1 MAVSGRGDGEKEGE
15 REREKKRSPLLEGL
29 TRTTDAFVPGT
40 STGGR
45 LDDGRCKIDVFQ
57 EVGLLLGNDRD
68 DDRLR
73 LIKYAA
79 NHPEGVPLPKI
90 VRDVFGKTGP
100 VDPGDRDYQL
110 ARRFYTTNSRFFQIN
125 EINGMTAVESLIPLL
140 DLIAQGIVQKSDG
153 ASTDREFARSLLSSV
168 SSLNDRGKELLSAE
182 IEKYVNR
189 INDWRLLFRATDA
202 RSGEESLFMKP
213 YKTRFND
220 LGRIKQQWARY
231 NQALDYAREEFD
243 NAALVTLTSDPK
255 KFPHL
260 LAMADEITPNFNRL
274 MSWMGYD
281 CMEKETSRPGYRPE
295 FLRTLEFTEDGKAHL
310 HLLFFGLPE
319 HNGRPWLIDKG
330 ELSEKWGRLGQGRI
344 VDIQALT
351 YCDDLDEGYEQEE
364 GFINLAEAERLGA
377 GDPLPM
383 GDGGVQS
390 GVGGG
395 QTAGQYLGKYLSS
408 TFGGVLDLATGE
420 SFETEGAYA
429 EKSSSWKIAMYWATG
444 KRMWTCSETIEQA
457 IEPEDDDPEDLPIII
472 EFVGAYPFWDLPA
485 SVVSNSQPFAV
496 YVDAVH
502 GADQPDVE
510 VSGDRP
516 PPAQGDGEAAG

>member
-1 MAVSGRGDGEKEGE
+1 MVAVSDEKEGE
-15 REREKKRSPLLEGL
+15 REREKKQEPLLEGL
-29 TRTTDAFVPGT
+29 TGT
-40 STGGR
+40 SDEFVGSSTGAR
-45 LDDGRCKIDVFQ
+45 LDEDQCKIAVF
-57 EVGLLLGNDRD
+57 EEAGLLLGNSRD

-73 LIKYAA
+73 LAKYAA

-100 VDPGDRDYQL
+100 VNPADSDYQL
-110 ARRFYTTNSRFFQIN
+110 ARRFYTTNSRFFQIS

-140 DLIAQGIVQKSDG
+140 DLIAQGIVQKSGG

-168 SSLNDRGKELLSAE
+168 RSLNDRGKGLLADE

-202 RSGEESLFMKP
+202 RTGNESLFMKP

-220 LGRIKQQWARY
+220 VGRIKQQWARY
-231 NQALDYAREEFD
+231 NQSLDFAREEFD
-243 NAALVTLTSDPK
+243 NGALVTLTSDPS
-255 KFPHL
+255 KFSNL
-260 LAMADEITPNFNRL
+260 LEMVEDITPNFNRL

-281 CMEKETSRPGYRPE
+281 CKEKETSRPGYRPE
-295 FLRTLEFTEDGKAHL
+295 FLRTLEFTEDGKPHL

-319 HNGRPWLIDKG
+319 RADGTPWLMDKG
-330 ELSEKWGRLGQGRI
+330 ELSEKWDQLGQGRI

-351 YCDDLDEGYEQEE
+351 YCDDLDETYDLDA
-364 GFINLAEAERLGA
+364 GFINLDEAARLNDDG
-377 GDPLPM
+377 PLPM

-408 TFGGVLDLATGE
+408 TFGAVLDLATSE
-420 SFETEGAYA
+420 SFAADGAYA
-429 EKSSSWKIAMYWATG
+429 RKSSSYKIALYWATG
-444 KRMWTCSETIEQA
+444 KRIWSCSEEIEQA

-472 EFVGAYPFWDLPA
+472 EFMGAYPFWDLPA

-496 YVDAVH
+496 YVEAVH
-502 GADQPDVE
+502 GEGEPEPESGDG
-510 VSGDRP
+510 GDRP
-516 PPAQGDGEAAG
+516 PPSPA

>member
-1 MAVSGRGDGEKEGE
+1 MSEPPEKEGE
-15 REREKKRSPLLEGL
+15 REGEKKQRPLLDGL
-29 TRTTDAFVPGT
+29 TGSSDAFAAGT

-45 LDDGRCKIDVFQ
+45 LVEDRCKIDVFQ
-57 EVGLLLGNDRD
+57 DAGLLLGNARD

-110 ARRFYTTNSRFFQIN
+110 ARRFYTGNSRYFQVN

-168 SSLNDRGKELLSAE
+168 SSLNDRGKGLLAAE

-202 RSGEESLFMKP
+202 RSGNTSTFMKP

-220 LGRIKQQWARY
+220 VGRIKQQWARY

-243 NAALVTLTSDPK
+243 NAALVTLTTDPK

-260 LAMADEITPNFNRL
+260 LAMVDEITPNFNRL

-281 CMEKETSRPGYRPE
+281 CKEKETSRPGYRPN
-295 FLRTLEFTEDGKAHL
+295 FLRALEFTEDGKAHL

-319 HNGRPWLIDKG
+319 RPDGTPWVMDKG
-330 ELSEKWGRLGQGRI
+330 ELSWKWDDLGQGRI

-351 YCDDLDEGYEQEE
+351 YCDDLDEGYEQDE

-408 TFGGVLDLATGE
+408 TFGAVLDLATSE
-420 SFETEGAYA
+420 SFEADGAYA

-444 KRMWTCSETIEQA
+444 KRMWTCSKEIEQA
-457 IEPEDDDPEDLPIII
+457 IEPEDDEPEDLPIVI

-485 SVVSNSQPFAV
+485 SVVSNSQPFGV

-502 GADQPDVE
+502 GDDEPDPE
-510 VSGDRP
+510 SGKGGDRP
-516 PPAQGDGEAAG
+516 PPSSA